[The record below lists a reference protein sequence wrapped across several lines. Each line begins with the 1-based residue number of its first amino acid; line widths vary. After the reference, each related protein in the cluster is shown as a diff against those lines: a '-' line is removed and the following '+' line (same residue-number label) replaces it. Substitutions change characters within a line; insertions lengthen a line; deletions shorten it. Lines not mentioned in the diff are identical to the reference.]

1 MAKRLPALTARDKTS
16 VRKTAR
22 ELRAAYDRGEED
34 SLSETVVI
42 SSGYADVEIYPDDED
57 TAYVVRHGVTTS
69 VPMSARRKTRK
80 RKVLHWS
87 EYQSNHVPM
96 TDAEFN
102 RQADVYYAKTGVRLH
117 RNPSRKRVPSKR
129 VANPRGVRKDADSL
143 YRIRREPLN
152 AGGYTAGKFGQYFGR
167 GEPLFA
173 VETPDGDVLHV
184 RGADRQDAMRNFRE
198 QYNYHDGGK
207 HRTARFFGEKR
218 KVANPARKRKPAAK
232 RSWRVVVARDGRS
245 LSVGSHV
252 YEIVNA
258 TTRDG
263 AMKAALKRH
272 DSDARIVSLTE
283 VG

>member
-173 VETPDGDVLHV
+173 VETPDGNVLHV
-184 RGADRQDAMRNFRE
+184 RAADRSEAMEKIRA
-198 QYNYHDGGK
+198 K
-207 HRTARFFGEKR
+207 HPNARFFGER
-218 KVANPARKRKPAAK
+218 KAVHAFPAQSELRP
-232 RSWRVVVARDGRS
+232 WRVTLAWQRGLYQPDEEVHEFVSAVD
-245 LSVGSHV
+245 SH
-252 YEIVNA
+252 E
-258 TTRDG
+258 
-263 AMKAALKRH
+263 AMKAARRQRGGGRVVAIRPLDIYPLASH
-272 DSDARIVSLTE
+272 
-283 VG
+283 